1 SQAVVNVKNRIEQ
14 ITSRL
19 PELVQ
24 REGIVVNY
32 TSPNML
38 MYVNLYSED
47 EHADQK
53 FLYNFASVNIIPELS
68 RLSGGSNANIL
79 GSRQY
84 AMRIWHKPDRL
95 RAFNASTEEVMEALQ
110 EQSVI
115 GSPGRLGQSSGKSS
129 QSLEYVLTYPGRYNE
144 EGQYR
149 DVIIRANPEG
159 ELLHLSD
166 VADVELGSEFYDIYS
181 NLDGHPSAAITLK
194 QTYGSNASDVIEE
207 VKAKLEEIK
216 ASSFPPG

>member
-1 SQAVVNVKNRIEQ
+1 
-14 ITSRL
+14 
-19 PELVQ
+19 
-24 REGIVVNY
+24 
-32 TSPNML
+32 
-38 MYVNLYSED
+38 
-47 EHADQK
+47 
-53 FLYNFASVNIIPELS
+53 
-68 RLSGGSNANIL
+68 
-79 GSRQY
+79 
-84 AMRIWHKPDRL
+84 
-95 RAFNASTEEVMEALQ
+95 
-110 EQSVI
+110 
-115 GSPGRLGQSSGKSS
+115 
-129 QSLEYVLTYPGRYNE
+129 

-216 ASSFPPG
+216 ASSFPPGMDYKISYDVSNFLDASIEDRKSVG